1 MVSET
6 TLISETPRPAAA
18 SANHFIS
25 AIFSSRDNAL
35 SANSPSAHFAAT
47 ASTSEGVAPPE
58 AQPVTSSTAAADM
71 ANPAMLPLRT
81 FLFIFTFRIAVEEAD
96 LVFSTF
102 LELEEAPVLQNDE
115 QSLLIEFFIPIS
127 RSPLP
132 WLALIWPI

>member
-1 MVSET
+1 V
-6 TLISETPRPAAA
+6 
-18 SANHFIS
+18 
-25 AIFSSRDNAL
+25 
-35 SANSPSAHFAAT
+35 
-47 ASTSEGVAPPE
+47 PPE

-102 LELEEAPVLQNDE
+102 LELEEIPKPQNDE

>member
-1 MVSET
+1 
-6 TLISETPRPAAA
+6 
-18 SANHFIS
+18 
-25 AIFSSRDNAL
+25 
-35 SANSPSAHFAAT
+35 
-47 ASTSEGVAPPE
+47 
-58 AQPVTSSTAAADM
+58 M

-102 LELEEAPVLQNDE
+102 LELEKIPKSQNDE
-115 QSLLIEFFIPIS
+115 QALPIEFFIPIS